1 MHLVVVTPTGQKVD
15 AQVTYVTVPGAV
27 GELGILPGHRAL
39 ITSLAIGQ
47 LSWTEGGRTF
57 MLATNEGFGE
67 VHDDEIVIVTE
78 TAETP
83 DEIDA
88 ERARKSL
95 EAAESQLKSVDPF
108 AEPIEFKQVQN
119 KKARAL
125 NRLTVARNATP
136 EALRQR
142 A

>member
-1 MHLVVVTPTGQKVD
+1 MHLVVVTPTGSKVD
-15 AQVTYVTVPGAV
+15 AQVTSVTVPGAV

-47 LSWTEGGRTF
+47 LSWTEGGKTH

-67 VHDDEIVIVTE
+67 VHDDEVVIVTE
-78 TAETP
+78 SAESP
-83 DEIDA
+83 DEIDP

-95 EAAESQLKSVDPF
+95 EQAEAQLKVVDPF
-108 AEPIEFKQVQN
+108 AEPFEYKQVQN

-125 NRLTVARNATP
+125 NRLAVARHATP
-136 EALRQR
+136 EALRVR
-142 A
+142 S